1 MVLGFF
7 FAQKAEL
14 NFRLPDIG
22 YFFMF
27 HFSSLFSC
35 FFPSFFS
42 ISFPFN
48 TGSKRIF
55 LPHSSISFPFFL
67 FFPFPLFS
75 PFLFLPV
82 PLSLFSLFLFCSS
95 FPCFLLSFF
104 FPFLYPFSLCSC
116 FAPLSLVSSFPFSL
130 FLSLFFPSE
139 IQNKFK
145 IINPS
150 SHSVYRKAYAYIPIS
165 SSLWIEPLYRN
176 LRTTMLNFPGF
187 RVEFVPASYA
197 LF

>member
-1 MVLGFF
+1 M
-7 FAQKAEL
+7 
-14 NFRLPDIG
+14 PDIG
-22 YFFMF
+22 YFFML
-27 HFSSLFSC
+27 HFSFLFLC
-35 FFPSFFS
+35 FFPSSFFH
-42 ISFPFN
+42 
-48 TGSKRIF
+48 F
-55 LPHSSISFPFFL
+55 LSFFL
-67 FFPFPLFS
+67 VLLLFPLFPS
-75 PFLFLPV
+75 FFFLPV
-82 PLSLFSLFLFCSS
+82 PLSLFSFLF
-95 FPCFLLSFF
+95 FLF
-104 FPFLYPFSLCSC
+104 SC
-116 FAPLSLVSSFPFSL
+116 FSPLSLVFSFPFSFALSSFFLCFSLSFSL

-197 LF
+197 LL

>member
-1 MVLGFF
+1 MPAHGFGIFF

-22 YFFMF
+22 YFFMLHFSFLFLCFFPSSFF
-27 HFSSLFSC
+27 HFLSFFLVFSLSLVSFFLFSSRSSISFLFSLFSC
-35 FFPSFFS
+35 F
-42 ISFPFN
+42 
-48 TGSKRIF
+48 T
-55 LPHSSISFPFFL
+55 
-67 FFPFPLFS
+67 
-75 PFLFLPV
+75 
-82 PLSLFSLFLFCSS
+82 
-95 FPCFLLSFF
+95 
-104 FPFLYPFSLCSC
+104 
-116 FAPLSLVSSFPFSL
+116 PLSLVFSFPFSFALSSFFLCFSLSFSL

-150 SHSVYRKAYAYIPIS
+150 SHSVYCKAYAYIPIS

-197 LF
+197 LL

>member
-1 MVLGFF
+1 ML
-7 FAQKAEL
+7 
-14 NFRLPDIG
+14 
-22 YFFMF
+22 
-27 HFSSLFSC
+27 HFSFLFLC
-35 FFPSFFS
+35 FFPSSFFH
-42 ISFPFN
+42 
-48 TGSKRIF
+48 F
-55 LPHSSISFPFFL
+55 LSFFL
-67 FFPFPLFS
+67 VFPFPLFPS
-75 PFLFLPV
+75 FFFLF
-82 PLSLFSLFLFCSS
+82 
-95 FPCFLLSFF
+95 SFF
-104 FPFLYPFSLCSC
+104 FPFLYLFSLFSC
-116 FAPLSLVSSFPFSL
+116 FTPLSLVFSFPFSFALSSFFLCFSLSFSL

-197 LF
+197 LL